1 MSVKRLQ
8 NYTAWR
14 IEENLRTHIAEEEG
28 SNVLGI
34 YHAGELDVQARA
46 GVREMAE
53 QSERVIKT
61 TMNPMAQEFLRQ
73 QPLAFVASVDAQ
85 GWVWAS
91 VVAGLPGFMEAVDQA
106 TIHIGAAPTW
116 SDPLHDNL
124 RVHSDVGLLI
134 MEFATRRR
142 MRVNGRA
149 ELQPDGSFDVHAQQV
164 YANCPKYIQARRF
177 EVIAPA
183 EQNTSSVSRTEML
196 TAKQQ
201 EWLRHADTF
210 FIATAHPAG
219 GADASHR
226 GGNPG
231 FVASPDPN
239 TLIWPDYV
247 GNMMFNTL
255 GNITSNPRSGLLFL
269 DFNTGSTL
277 QLTGEANI
285 IWDEEQIARYKG
297 AERLVSYRI
306 EQVLETKNWLP
317 LRWEFESYSPFN
329 P

>member
-1 MSVKRLQ
+1 M
-8 NYTAWR
+8 
-14 IEENLRTHIAEEEG
+14 
-28 SNVLGI
+28 LGI
-34 YHAGELDVQARA
+34 YHAGELGVQVRA
-46 GVREMAE
+46 GVQELAE

-61 TMNPMAQEFLRQ
+61 TIKPVAQEFLRQ

-91 VVAGLPGFMEAVDQA
+91 VVAGPPGFMVAVDDG
-106 TIHIGAAPTW
+106 TIHIGEAPAL

-124 RVHSDVGLLI
+124 RVNSDVGLLI

-149 ELQPDGSFDVHAQQV
+149 ELQPDGSFYVHARQV

-177 EVIAPA
+177 EVITSA
-183 EQNTSSVSRTEML
+183 EQNPSDVSRTDRL
-196 TAKQQ
+196 TASQ
-201 EWLRHADTF
+201 EQWLTHADTF
-210 FIATAHPAG
+210 FIATAHPEG

-231 FVASPDPN
+231 FVTVVDPN

-255 GNITSNPRSGLLFL
+255 GNIAANPRAGLLFL
-269 DFNTGSTL
+269 DFDTGSTL
-277 QLTGEANI
+277 QLAGEANI
-285 IWDEEQIARYKG
+285 IWDAAQVAQYKE

-306 EQVLETKNWLP
+306 EQVLEIQNKLP

>member
-1 MSVKRLQ
+1 M
-8 NYTAWR
+8 
-14 IEENLRTHIAEEEG
+14 
-28 SNVLGI
+28 LGI
-34 YHAGELDVQARA
+34 YHAGELGVQARA
-46 GVREMAE
+46 GVREMAA

-61 TMNPMAQEFLRQ
+61 TINPRAQEFLRQ

-91 VVAGLPGFMEAVDQA
+91 VVDGLPGFMKAVDEA
-106 TIHIGAAPTW
+106 TIHIGAAPTL

-124 RVHSDVGLLI
+124 RVNSDVGLLI

-149 ELQPDGSFDVHAQQV
+149 DLQPDGSFYVHAQQV

-177 EVIAPA
+177 DVLAPA
-183 EQNTSSVSRTEML
+183 EPNASDVSRTDML

-201 EWLRHADTF
+201 QWLRHADTF
-210 FIATAHPAG
+210 FIGTAHSDG

-231 FVASPDPN
+231 FVTTADPN
-239 TLIWPDYV
+239 TIIWPDYV

-255 GNITSNPRSGLLFL
+255 GNIAANPRAGLLFL
-269 DFNTGSTL
+269 DFDTGSTL

-285 IWDEEQIARYKG
+285 IWDAAQIAKYKG

-306 EQVLETKNWLP
+306 EQVLQIDKKLP

>member
-1 MSVKRLQ
+1 
-8 NYTAWR
+8 
-14 IEENLRTHIAEEEG
+14 
-28 SNVLGI
+28 
-34 YHAGELDVQARA
+34 
-46 GVREMAE
+46 MA
-53 QSERVIKT
+53 QHSERAIKST
-61 TMNPMAQEFLRQ
+61 IKPVMQEFIHQ
-73 QPLAFVASVDAQ
+73 QPMAFVASIDAQ

-91 VVAGLPGFMEAVDQA
+91 AVAGPPGFMVAVDER
-106 TIHIGAAPTW
+106 TIHIGEAPTVG
-116 SDPLHDNL
+116 DPLHDNL
-124 RVHSDVGLLI
+124 RVNADVGLLI
-134 MEFATRRR
+134 IEFDTRRR

-149 ELQPDGSFDVHAQQV
+149 DLQPDGSFYVHAQQV

-177 EVIAPA
+177 EVLTPA
-183 EQNTSSVSRTEML
+183 EQSPSNVSRTDRL

-201 EWLRHADTF
+201 QWLTHADTF
-210 FIATAHPAG
+210 FIATAHPEG

-231 FVASPDPN
+231 FVTTDDPS

-255 GNITSNPRSGLLFL
+255 GNIAANPRAGLLFL
-269 DFNTGSTL
+269 DFETGSTL

-285 IWDEEQIARYKG
+285 IWDAAQIAKYKG

-306 EQVLETKNWLP
+306 EQVLQIDKKLP